1 MSARILSTGAYWPE
15 RRISR
20 KELEALGHHV
30 PRGLEQR
37 RSASASEGSVFMAEQ
52 ALKNAMTKVALDP
65 REIDFVIA
73 FSGMGDWE
81 FPKDVN
87 LLPGKLGLEHA
98 ACWTLDTA
106 CASFISAMKCAHA
119 LIASKLQHRIAI
131 VTSMSWSERGIA
143 PGTNNTSLGDGAAA
157 VIVEGGFEAGGL
169 LGVRE
174 QTDSSAFDFVML
186 PSAHA
191 RGELTHFE
199 FSADP
204 RYRDYF
210 NQEALG
216 VPREL
221 LGETDVF
228 PEDIDWFIPHQANL
242 GMVERWTESLG
253 ISAPRLLTTFNFAG
267 NLSAVNI
274 PLTLD
279 HFITQGQIQRGHTLL
294 FFAPGAGMHLAAML
308 WRY

>member
-1 MSARILSTGAYWPE
+1 MSARIQSTGAYLPE
-15 RRISR
+15 RRLSR
-20 KELEALGHHV
+20 AELEAGGLKA
-30 PRGLEQR
+30 PRGLNER
-37 RSASASEGSVFMAEQ
+37 RAAGAHERAVFMAEQ
-52 ALKNAMTKVALDP
+52 ALKQALARAELDP

-73 FSGMGDWE
+73 FSGMGDWD

-106 CASFISAMKCAHA
+106 CASFISALKCAHA

-131 VTSMSWSERGIA
+131 VTSMSWSSRGIA
-143 PGTNNTSLGDGAAA
+143 DGTNNTSLGDGAAA
-157 VIVEGGFEAGGL
+157 VIVEGGFDETSL

-174 QTDSSAFDFVML
+174 KTDSSAFDFVTL
-186 PSAHA
+186 PSSHA

-199 FSADP
+199 FSSDP

-210 NQEALG
+210 MQEALS

-221 LGETDVF
+221 FGESNLY

-242 GMVERWTESLG
+242 GMMERWAEALD
-253 ISAPRLLTTFNFAG
+253 IPAKKLLTTFDSAG

-279 HFITQGQIQRGHTLL
+279 HFVQSGHVQRGQKLL

-308 WRY
+308 WQY

>member
-1 MSARILSTGAYWPE
+1 MTARILSTGAYWPE

-20 KELEALGHHV
+20 EELEATGAKV
-30 PRGLEQR
+30 PRGLQER
-37 RSASASEGSVFMAEQ
+37 RSANAQEGSVFMAEQ
-52 ALKNAMTKVALDP
+52 ALKSAMTKGSLDP

-119 LIASKLQHRIAI
+119 LISSKLQHRIAI
-131 VTSMSWSERGIA
+131 VTSMNWSTRGIA
-143 PGTNNTSLGDGAAA
+143 PGTNGSSLGDGAAA
-157 VIVEGGFEAGGL
+157 VIVEGGFEEGSL

-199 FSADP
+199 FSTDP
-204 RYRDYF
+204 RYREYF
-210 NQEALG
+210 DREALS

-221 LGETDVF
+221 LGESDVF

-253 ISAPRLLTTFNFAG
+253 IPAERLLTTFPSAG

-279 HFITQGQIQRGHTLL
+279 HFIDKQQVERGHKLL

>member
-1 MSARILSTGAYWPE
+1 MGARILSTGAYLPE
-15 RRISR
+15 RRLSR
-20 KELEALGHHV
+20 AELEAGGLQA
-30 PRGLEQR
+30 PRGLNER
-37 RSASASEGSVFMAEQ
+37 RAASAQESSVFMAEQ
-52 ALKNAMTKVALDP
+52 ALQQAMNRGELDP

-73 FSGMGDWE
+73 FSGMGDWD

-98 ACWTLDTA
+98 ACWSIDTA

-119 LIASKLQHRIAI
+119 LIASNLQRRIAI
-131 VTSMSWSERGIA
+131 VTSMNWSSRGIA
-143 PGTNNTSLGDGAAA
+143 EGTNNTSLGDGAAA
-157 VIVEGGFEAGGL
+157 VIVESGFSDGSL
-169 LGVRE
+169 IGVRE
-174 QTDSSAFDFVML
+174 KTDSSAFDFVML

-199 FSADP
+199 FSSDP

-210 NQEALG
+210 MQEALS

-221 LGETDVF
+221 FGETSIQ
-228 PEDIDWFIPHQANL
+228 PEDVDWFIPHQANL
-242 GMVERWTESLG
+242 GMVERWADALD
-253 ISAPRLLTTFNFAG
+253 IPAKKLLTTFDSAG

-279 HFITQGQIQRGHTLL
+279 RFIQSGHIERGHKLL

-308 WRY
+308 WRF

>member
-1 MSARILSTGAYWPE
+1 MGARILATGAYWPE
-15 RRISR
+15 RRVSR
-20 KELEALGHHV
+20 NELEALGWKV
-30 PRGLEQR
+30 PRGLEER
-37 RSASASEGSVFMAEQ
+37 RAAGATEGSVFMAEQ
-52 ALKNAMTKVALDP
+52 ALKLAMSRAELDP

-87 LLPGKLGLEHA
+87 LLPGKLGLSQA

-131 VTSMSWSERGIA
+131 VTSMSWSQRGIA
-143 PGTNNTSLGDGAAA
+143 EGTNNASLGDGAAA
-157 VIVEGGFEAGGL
+157 VIVEGGCETSSL
-169 LGVRE
+169 IGVRE
-174 QTDSSAFDFVML
+174 HTDSSAFDFVML

-199 FSADP
+199 FSSDP
-204 RYRDYF
+204 HYREYF
-210 NQEALG
+210 MEEALR
-216 VPREL
+216 VCREL
-221 LGETDVF
+221 LGESDVV
-228 PEDIDWFIPHQANL
+228 PEDVDWFVPHQANV
-242 GMVERWTESLG
+242 GMMERWADALG
-253 ISAPRLLTTFNFAG
+253 VAPPRLLTTFPTAG

-279 HFITQGQIQRGHTLL
+279 HFIQAGRIERGQTLL